1 MVSDLEVLWYCGL
14 PGGLPGDLI
23 EIDMDAVRAEG
34 RIRLSNADYLP
45 RPMRFTL
52 DEVTSLVVALQ
63 AVRELAGDSAT
74 GSIDSLL
81 TKLRKL
87 TGEAEPRIAVSMAG
101 GQADIRGVL
110 ADAIARRLAVLAHS
124 LNLAT
129 PDEVVT
135 TAELLDRFDPAA
147 LPRQPWVVAAQPWL
161 AANRMS
167 TT

>member
-1 MVSDLEVLWYCGL
+1 MADLAAAGL
-14 PGGLPGDLI
+14 GPQR
-23 EIDMDAVRAEG
+23 V
-34 RIRLSNADYLP
+34 
-45 RPMRFTL
+45 
-52 DEVTSLVVALQ
+52 
-63 AVRELAGDSAT
+63 
-74 GSIDSLL
+74 
-81 TKLRKL
+81 
-87 TGEAEPRIAVSMAG
+87 
-101 GQADIRGVL
+101 
-110 ADAIARRLAVLAHS
+110 LAVLAHS